1 MLTLCHLLCRCTPL
15 FKHYVGN
22 EDVQESLFYTHS
34 HLCNRVTNL
43 CDGRGACNLPT
54 VQHTCGWRDCLTI
67 VQMNQMTQKAFFAAA
82 ISDKKRQRALSLCY
96 AQEEVS
102 DLFNTQADIGEDFA
116 TAKTNLN
123 AY

>member
-1 MLTLCHLLCRCTPL
+1 M
-15 FKHYVGN
+15 
-22 EDVQESLFYTHS
+22 
-34 HLCNRVTNL
+34 
-43 CDGRGACNLPT
+43 
-54 VQHTCGWRDCLTI
+54 

-116 TAKTNLN
+116 TAKTKLN
-123 AY
+123 VY

>member
-1 MLTLCHLLCRCTPL
+1 MLFR
-15 FKHYVGN
+15 
-22 EDVQESLFYTHS
+22 S
-34 HLCNRVTNL
+34 
-43 CDGRGACNLPT
+43 
-54 VQHTCGWRDCLTI
+54 
-67 VQMNQMTQKAFFAAA
+67 
-82 ISDKKRQRALSLCY
+82 LSLCY

>member
-1 MLTLCHLLCRCTPL
+1 
-15 FKHYVGN
+15 
-22 EDVQESLFYTHS
+22 
-34 HLCNRVTNL
+34 
-43 CDGRGACNLPT
+43 
-54 VQHTCGWRDCLTI
+54 
-67 VQMNQMTQKAFFAAA
+67 MNQMTRKAFFAAA

-96 AQEEVS
+96 AQEEVA

>member
-1 MLTLCHLLCRCTPL
+1 M
-15 FKHYVGN
+15 
-22 EDVQESLFYTHS
+22 QESLFDTHS

-43 CDGRGACNLPT
+43 CDGRGASNLPT
-54 VQHTCGWRDCLTI
+54 VQQTCGWRDCLTM

-116 TAKTNLN
+116 TAKTKLN